1 MTVAPRLLIADDE
14 EAIREVLSTVF
25 SDAGYEV
32 DRASDGREA
41 LELFRAKRH
50 RVVVTDLIMPGL
62 DGIELARE
70 VRKLEPDAIVV
81 VLTGSGPAA
90 KERAAPLPCIVCVD
104 KPVALSTLL
113 QLVQRLDGGRAPSA
127 GDSEE

>member
-50 RVVVTDLIMPGL
+50 RVVVTDLVMPGL
-62 DGIELARE
+62 DGVALARE

-81 VLTGSGPAA
+81 VLSGSGPEE
-90 KERAAPLPCIVCVD
+90 KEKAVPFPCTACVD
-104 KPVALSTLL
+104 KPIALSTLL
-113 QLVQRLDGGRAPSA
+113 QLVQCLDRGRGPSA
-127 GDSEE
+127 GVSGE